1 MNGKIQGIIIGGVVV
16 AALGGTLAF
25 LELTGKDSG
34 GTEDSSSSVV
44 SKADNDAEAVTLINV
59 EQKDIQRVV
68 VENASGGYTLER
80 PSSGKSE
87 YNIVELTGLNQS
99 SVMKSGLVEDLASLE
114 AYKTVEE
121 NTDDLA
127 KYGLAEPETKF
138 TVEFAD
144 GSSRSFRIGDVSTKT
159 RYRYFCEEG
168 KSTVYMVLGS
178 TLNDIID
185 RKEDFVSLSLIGSNT
200 DAAYGRLEVERRDL
214 PYICAFEDIEEE
226 KALISSQVMVEP
238 IFAHLNITTSSGVTH
253 GLFGL
258 SAAYC
263 EKIFPTQE
271 DWEAYGLDDPL
282 AVVRY
287 ENETQSYTLTI
298 GNEIHATDDNGNE
311 TDEVTAYYG
320 YVYGVT
326 GADCIWQFTAD
337 TVPWATFLPGDV
349 TSMMTANKIFDV
361 SEVVI
366 TIGDKVYDYTLS
378 GNEDENTVYWVKLDG
393 TQDMEPGLFQGLY
406 KYLLSCPTNEIYF
419 EETEGEPFLTVVI
432 NRTDADSDK
441 MEFYQD
447 TSRRVIVALNG
458 KPSYRIESRWTDV
471 FISNVD
477 KINRGEEVQ
486 DNA

>member
-25 LELTGKDSG
+25 LELTGKDPG

-44 SKADNDAEAVTLINV
+44 SKAADDAEAVTLISV
-59 EQKDIQRVV
+59 EQKDIQKVIV
-68 VENASGGYTLER
+68 DNAFGGYTLER

-87 YNIVELTGLNQS
+87 FNIVELTGLNQS

-144 GSSRSFRIGDVSTKT
+144 GSSRSFRIGDVSTKN

-168 KSTVYMVLGS
+168 KSTVYMVLS
-178 TLNDIID
+178 SVLNNMID
-185 RKEDFVSLSLIGSNT
+185 RKEDYVSLSLIGSNT
-200 DAAYGRLEVERRDL
+200 DSTYGRLEVERKDL
-214 PYICAFEDIEEE
+214 DYICAFEDIEEE
-226 KALISSQVMVEP
+226 RALISSQVMVEP

-263 EKIFPTQE
+263 EKIFPSEE
-271 DWEAYGLDDPL
+271 DWEAYGLNDPL
-282 AVVRY
+282 AVVHY
-287 ENETQSYTLTI
+287 ENETQNYTLTI

-320 YVYGVT
+320 YVKGVT

-349 TSMMTANKIFDV
+349 TSMMTSNKIFDV
-361 SEVVI
+361 NEVVI
-366 TIGDKVYDYTLS
+366 NANGKTYDYTLS
-378 GNEDENTVYWVKLDG
+378 GSEAENSVYWVKLDG
-393 TQDMEPGLFQGLY
+393 TQDITPGLFQGLY

-419 EETEGEPFLTVVI
+419 EEAKGDPFLTIDI
-432 NRTDADSDK
+432 NRTDGLTDK
-441 MEFYQD
+441 LEFYQD
-447 TSRRVIVALNG
+447 TSRRVIVAINY
-458 KPSYRIESRWTDV
+458 KPSYKIESRWTDV
-471 FISNVD
+471 FISNID
-477 KINRGEEVQ
+477 RINRGEEVQ

>member
-1 MNGKIQGIIIGGVVV
+1 M
-16 AALGGTLAF
+16 
-25 LELTGKDSG
+25 
-34 GTEDSSSSVV
+34 
-44 SKADNDAEAVTLINV
+44 
-59 EQKDIQRVV
+59 
-68 VENASGGYTLER
+68 
-80 PSSGKSE
+80 
-87 YNIVELTGLNQS
+87 
-99 SVMKSGLVEDLASLE
+99 
-114 AYKTVEE
+114 
-121 NTDDLA
+121 
-127 KYGLAEPETKF
+127 
-138 TVEFAD
+138 
-144 GSSRSFRIGDVSTKT
+144 
-159 RYRYFCEEG
+159 
-168 KSTVYMVLGS
+168 
-178 TLNDIID
+178 
-185 RKEDFVSLSLIGSNT
+185 
-200 DAAYGRLEVERRDL
+200 
-214 PYICAFEDIEEE
+214 
-226 KALISSQVMVEP
+226 
-238 IFAHLNITTSSGVTH
+238 
-253 GLFGL
+253 
-258 SAAYC
+258 
-263 EKIFPTQE
+263 
-271 DWEAYGLDDPL
+271 
-282 AVVRY
+282 RY

-406 KYLLSCPTNEIYF
+406 KYLLSCPTTEIYF